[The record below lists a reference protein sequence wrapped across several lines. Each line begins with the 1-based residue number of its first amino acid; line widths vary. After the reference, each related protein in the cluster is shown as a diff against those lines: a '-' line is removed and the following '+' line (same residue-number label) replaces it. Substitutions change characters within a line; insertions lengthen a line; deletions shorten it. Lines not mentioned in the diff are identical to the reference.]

1 MNAFMTTMNSFYN
14 RDWPNEMTI
23 DSSWLCDLEKTKSDL
38 RVRFPVYYN
47 GDRTAFNQT
56 EPSSRFLHETLAA
69 QWVEETKKALST
81 TRVYQI
87 YTSFVFQ
94 NDIRDMREITRIV
107 RKQMLE
113 FRRQF
118 SNETGMMQWD
128 EKWLEEPMR
137 RFLGQI
143 KPMLSVYGMVK
154 GSRAGILREESP
166 EAAGDQR
173 GLGPGQFLKKK
184 KKKKRKR
191 KKKKKKKQ
199 KKKQRNSSAGK
210 AASTS
215 GETDSDLSLEQVLTK
230 EEALTDEIALEFL
243 PSSDPD

>member
-14 RDWPNEMTI
+14 RDWPNEMAI
-23 DSSWLCDLEKTKSDL
+23 ESSWLCDLEKTKSDL
-38 RVRFPVYYN
+38 RVRFLFYYN
-47 GDRTAFNQT
+47 GDRTAFNQIVDAWT
-56 EPSSRFLHETLAA
+56 LPSALRQHAELKYQLKRRSLQEPSSRFLHETLAA
-69 QWVEETKKALST
+69 QWVEETKKALPT

-94 NDIRDMREITRIV
+94 NDIKDMREITRIV

-154 GSRAGILREESP
+154 WATFTNFPDDALKPEVHEQAYYGKNRLKLREIK
-166 EAAGDQR
+166 EAW
-173 GLGPGQFLKKK
+173 
-184 KKKKRKR
+184 
-191 KKKKKKKQ
+191 
-199 KKKQRNSSAGK
+199 
-210 AASTS
+210 
-215 GETDSDLSLEQVLTK
+215 
-230 EEALTDEIALEFL
+230 
-243 PSSDPD
+243 DPDNF